1 METIMLSSGDK
12 LPKIDLPDQDGKKR
26 KLKDLAGAKGLVL
39 FVYSKDNT
47 SG

>member
-1 METIMLSSGDK
+1 MLNQGDK

-26 KLKDLAGAKGLVL
+26 KIKDLAGPSGLII
-39 FVYSKDNT
+39 FVYSRDNT

>member
-1 METIMLSSGDK
+1 MEMAMLNPGDK
-12 LPKIDLPDQDGKKR
+12 LPKIGLPDQVGEKR
-26 KLKDLAGAKGLVL
+26 NLKDLAGPKGLVL

>member
-1 METIMLSSGDK
+1 MLNAGDK
-12 LPKIDLPDQDGKKR
+12 LPKIDLPDQEGNKR
-26 KLKDLAGAKGLVL
+26 KLKDLSGPKGLIL

>member
-1 METIMLSSGDK
+1 MLEAGAK
-12 LPKIDLPDQDGKKR
+12 LPKIDLPDQEGKKR
-26 KLKDLAGAKGLVL
+26 KLKDLAGPKGLIL